1 MEIFITSKIK
11 AEQRGRIFKRIKTKK
26 NTCIHKQIKE
36 MFSNQSMAIYGKTT
50 PTKHIALG
58 R

>member
-1 MEIFITSKIK
+1 VEIFITSKIK
-11 AEQRGRIFKRIKTKK
+11 ARHRGRIFRRIKTKK

-36 MFSNQSMAIYGKTT
+36 MFSNQSLTIYGRTT